1 MGKATAEGKKITL
14 TGYVDPVDE
23 DDQEAGI
30 MITTDEGQEYL
41 VEMNKQAKRL
51 MNLLDQEVKVTG
63 TVSKDAEGGVHIS
76 VVAFEVMEYE
86 EDEEDF
92 RDDE

>member
-63 TVSKDAEGGVHIS
+63 TVSKDAEGVFHIS